1 MSQRYKEIIYVCCL
15 TGFITITF
23 AFGRYIFAMITPD
36 IVSDL
41 NLDYEFIGR
50 INALHQCAY
59 LIFALLGGFL
69 CSFVSVRFLISSS
82 VILCGVSL
90 TILSFVD
97 NQWVL
102 LVIITIQGIF
112 AATSWI
118 PMVEFVSEN
127 IQEKNRGKSL
137 GIISSGTSYGLILN
151 GILIPVILTYYT
163 WQKVW
168 LVFGIISLILG
179 VIGVYWMYTLQDKK
193 YQEKDAKKQIET
205 KDQKHMIA
213 KRNVTDGYWRHYIL
227 LIILLILSGLYLIP
241 FQSYIVPLMQ
251 EDFGINEQIAGI
263 CWSLFGIIGI
273 FSGLIAGIL
282 ADKYSAKKAMIIA
295 YGVSVVAIAVIV
307 IFRNAAGV
315 LFACAIF
322 GLTYNGIFGLHPT
335 YVSRIMPPEK
345 TAKLFGI
352 LNLALGLG
360 SMVGNYICGYIKE
373 ESGSFILDY
382 QLMLVMSFLAALICF
397 FIKEDK
403 TRSQV

>member
-69 CSFVSVRFLISSS
+69 CSYVSVKFLISSS
-82 VILCGVSL
+82 VILCGASITV
-90 TILSFVD
+90 LSFVD

-227 LIILLILSGLYLIP
+227 LIMLLILSGLYLIP
-241 FQSYIVPLMQ
+241 FQSYVVPLMQ

-295 YGVSVVAIAVIV
+295 YGVSVMAIAVIV

-373 ESGSFILDY
+373 ASGSFILDY
-382 QLMLVMSFLAALICF
+382 QLMLVMSFLAVLICF

-403 TRSQV
+403 TRSQI